1 MWGTLGL
8 ALAMML
14 VIEGLLPLLSPASW
28 REMFRRVAQLTDG
41 QIRFFGLASV
51 LLGLAL
57 ALALSLLST

>member
-28 REMFRRVAQLTDG
+28 REMFLRVAQLTDG

>member
-8 ALAMML
+8 ALALML

-28 REMFRRVAQLTDG
+28 REMFRRIAGLTDG
-41 QIRFFGLASV
+41 QIRFFGLTSV

-57 ALALSLLST
+57 GLALSLLAS

>member
-8 ALAMML
+8 ALALML
-14 VIEGLLPLLSPASW
+14 VVEGLLPLLSPASW
-28 REMFRRVAQLTDG
+28 REMFRRVAALTDG

-57 ALALSLLST
+57 GLALSLLAP